1 MAALKI
7 LVVDDH
13 DVVRRGLRVL
23 LETHAGWKVCGE
35 AATGGEAIRKAQKL
49 EPDIVVLDIGIPEPN
64 GLEVARRLR
73 KAGLKAQILVL
84 TIHESEE
91 LVSAVLKAGARGFM
105 LKSDAGRELITA
117 IEALNQHKPY
127 FTSKVARMVLDGYLS
142 RSQATAVG
150 PIAPVR
156 LSTREREIIQLLAEG
171 RTNKE
176 MASRLNI
183 SIKTV
188 ETHRSNIMHKLNLH
202 SMSELTRYA
211 VRNKII
217 EP

>member
-1 MAALKI
+1 LKI

-13 DVVRRGLRVL
+13 DVVRKGLRVL
-23 LETHAGWKVCGE
+23 LETQAGWKVCGE
-35 AATGGEAIRKAQKL
+35 AATGSEAIRKAQKL
-49 EPDIVVLDIGIPEPN
+49 QPDIVVLDIGIPEPN
-64 GLEVARRLR
+64 GLAVARRLR
-73 KAGLKAQILVL
+73 KMKLKAQILVL

-91 LVSAVLKAGARGFM
+91 LVAAVLKAGARGFM

-117 IEALNQHKPY
+117 IEALGQRKPY

-142 RSQATAVG
+142 RPEATAFG
-150 PIAPVR
+150 PSAPVR
-156 LSTREREIIQLLAEG
+156 LSTREREILQLLAEG
-171 RTNKE
+171 RANKE
-176 MASRLNI
+176 VSSRLNI

-188 ETHRSNIMHKLNLH
+188 ETHRSSIMHKLNLH

-211 VRNKII
+211 VRKQII

>member
-91 LVSAVLKAGARGFM
+91 LVSALLKAGARGFM

-150 PIAPVR
+150 PSAPVR

-211 VRNKII
+211 VRNNII